1 MGGVAV
7 KVGDAAVAVAF
18 ACSSFVVCVSWI
30 KILFF
35 VTLPVC
41 GTEREGGVASR
52 LLKHYSPHFWVP
64 RPFLFTVHVQY
75 FKNCSTSG

>member
-1 MGGVAV
+1 MSLGGVAV

-41 GTEREGGVASR
+41 GTEREGGGIEVTQT
-52 LLKHYSPHFWVP
+52 LLPPLLGPSAVPFYST
-64 RPFLFTVHVQY
+64 RTV
-75 FKNCSTSG
+75 F